1 MTTTMAGKADIIQE
15 YQTHE
20 TDCGSTEVQIAV
32 LTARIRGLTEH
43 LKIHKKDNHTRRG
56 LLKLVGRRNRLLRF
70 LRSRDAAGY
79 SELLKKL
86 EIRGVRT
93 NV

>member
-1 MTTTMAGKADIIQE
+1 MTTSMAEKAAIIGE
-15 YQTHE
+15 YKLH
-20 TDCGSTEVQIAV
+20 DSDVGSTDVQIAV

-43 LKIHKKDNHTRRG
+43 LKVHKKDSHTRRG
-56 LLKLVGRRNRLLRF
+56 LMKLVGRRNSLLRY
-70 LRSRDAAGY
+70 LRKTDNARYLALIA
-79 SELLKKL
+79 KL